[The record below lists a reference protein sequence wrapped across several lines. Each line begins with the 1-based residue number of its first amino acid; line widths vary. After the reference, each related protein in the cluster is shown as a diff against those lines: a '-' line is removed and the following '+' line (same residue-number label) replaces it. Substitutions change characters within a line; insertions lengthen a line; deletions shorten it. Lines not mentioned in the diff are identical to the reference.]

1 MQNIAKQQR
10 HTHAIVAALLLLALV
25 MGLVVYRNSE
35 KNRPP
40 VLPPAV
46 DGSPQPF
53 RLSPLAEAPQW
64 DKLAAYHGTMKR
76 NEFEMSLNTIFTCSD
91 EWKKY
96 FHLSDDHVMI
106 KTAAM
111 RTDEFFRLEFAPN
124 QSSAKPAQKSWRTPA
139 EMPQITQE
147 NRPLD
152 GIHIAIDAGHIGGNW
167 AQMEERWFRIGDS
180 MPVMEG
186 EMTLRV
192 AHLLK
197 PEIEKLG
204 ATVSLVRDRT
214 EPLTTA
220 RPESLVK
227 TIAADDPRRAI
238 KQAEMLFYRTAEI
251 RARAAKVNQEL
262 KPDIVLCLHFNAD
275 AWGDPANPQL
285 VEDNHFHILL
295 NGAYTDD
302 ELSYDDQRFEMT
314 QKILQRTIDEE
325 ASLGAVMAQTFVD
338 LTAMPPYPYS
348 SDSTRARNINGN
360 PYLWA
365 RNLIANRLYEC
376 PVIFFE
382 PYVMNSTSFH
392 QRIQLGDYDGMIDVA
407 GKPQLSIYREYTKA
421 VVDGLVAYYRENRK
435 VGEATE

>member
-1 MQNIAKQQR
+1 M
-10 HTHAIVAALLLLALV
+10 HARAISAALLLLALV
-25 MGLVVYRNSE
+25 TGIVIYKNQEKSRLLDSSTVVEVTDKS
-35 KNRPP
+35 
-40 VLPPAV
+40 
-46 DGSPQPF
+46 F
-53 RLSPLAEAPQW
+53 RLSPLAGTPPWE
-64 DKLAAYHGTMKR
+64 KLAVYHGTMTR
-76 NEFEMSLNTIFTCSD
+76 SEFEMSLSTIFTCSE
-91 EWKKY
+91 EWRKY
-96 FHLSDDHVMI
+96 FHINDDHVLI
-106 KTAAM
+106 NTATM
-111 RTDEFFRLEFAPN
+111 RPDEFFRLEFAPN

-139 EMPQITQE
+139 EMPQITEE
-147 NRPLD
+147 NLPLD

-192 AHLLK
+192 ALLLK
-197 PEIEKLG
+197 PELEKLG

-220 RPESLVK
+220 RPESLVE
-227 TIAADDPRRAI
+227 TIDAADPRRAI

-262 KPDIVLCLHFNAD
+262 KPDVVLCLHFNAD

-338 LTAMPPYPYS
+338 LTAMPPYPYA

-382 PYVMNSTSFH
+382 PYVMNSTLFH
-392 QRIQLGDYDGMIDVA
+392 QRIQLGDYDGLLEVA

-421 VVDGLVAYYRENRK
+421 VVDGLIAYYTENRK